1 VINYLV
7 KRDFADTMEP
17 LLFEWTD
24 SLANRFRFIH
34 YEELPDLR
42 AIPAGTII
50 FADVERLS
58 PSETELAAAVRDLSV
73 SQLPETPILN
83 DPERTLRR
91 FDLLDRLHKEKFNT
105 FRAYRLTDT
114 TVPERFPV
122 FLRYESDHTGAMYGL
137 LPDQTAVDT
146 AIVRAMIRGHR
157 LSNLL
162 MVEFV
167 DTSSD
172 DGLYRKYAAYIVGD
186 RIIPADVIVEHDW
199 HVKGNGIG
207 AQDLVDAELDY
218 IGADPHASQL
228 KEIADLANV
237 QYGRIDYALT
247 DNRVVT
253 WEINTNPFILWTK
266 ERVPWWMRPKLEH
279 FIPALIDAFI
289 AVDAQPTDGELSLAE
304 VDPDLRERARGRAA
318 QHGSGPARRFGQ
330 QYKRL
335 LDPAVDVV
343 EALAVPFR
351 RQIIGAW
358 KRTNSNQ
365 Q

>member
-1 VINYLV
+1 
-7 KRDFADTMEP
+7 
-17 LLFEWTD
+17 
-24 SLANRFRFIH
+24 
-34 YEELPDLR
+34 
-42 AIPAGTII
+42 
-50 FADVERLS
+50 
-58 PSETELAAAVRDLSV
+58 
-73 SQLPETPILN
+73 
-83 DPERTLRR
+83 
-91 FDLLDRLHKEKFNT
+91 
-105 FRAYRLTDT
+105 
-114 TVPERFPV
+114 
-122 FLRYESDHTGAMYGL
+122 
-137 LPDQTAVDT
+137 
-146 AIVRAMIRGHR
+146 
-157 LSNLL
+157 
-162 MVEFV
+162 V